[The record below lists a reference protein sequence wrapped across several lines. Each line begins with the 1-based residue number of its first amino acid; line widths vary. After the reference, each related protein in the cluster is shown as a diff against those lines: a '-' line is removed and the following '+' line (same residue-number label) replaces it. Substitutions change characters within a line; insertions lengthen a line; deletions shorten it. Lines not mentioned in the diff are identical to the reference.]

1 MGSSGAEDI
10 YKPIKDI
17 GKFVATQRTEGI
29 STSDVIARI
38 VRDYDV
44 YIKRNLDRGYTPQD
58 LNLSY
63 IKVTNLHTYN
73 NVHVYVCV

>member
-1 MGSSGAEDI
+1 MGSGTEDI

-17 GKFVATQRTEGI
+17 GKFVAIQRTEGI

-38 VRDYDV
+38 VRDYDI
-44 YIKRNLDRGYTPQD
+44 YIKRNLERGYTPQE

-63 IKVTNLHTYN
+63 MKVSIRIIIDWIHGYM
-73 NVHVYVCV
+73 